1 MTEKE
6 IEYFRIFQEVA
17 RAILSVLNVKE
28 VLHLISK
35 RIVVALDA
43 KASALMLI
51 NEQTGKLEIMASHL
65 LSKEYLSKG
74 PLDLEKSISEALKGE
89 PVLVENAPTDKRIQ
103 YREMAKKEGI
113 ASILS
118 VPMTIRGEVRGVLR
132 IYTARPRIFTENE
145 LELIAAMAEIGAI
158 AIENAHL
165 FESKEDELSELL
177 EKGGVDYDYKAP
189 TEKYRIKAVSEGKIS
204 PEQSYHYF
212 RELHALTRTIAAD
225 MEVEKIM
232 ENVVKEIAQAMDVK
246 GCSLLWLN
254 SLTKE
259 LELIATYGLS
269 QAYLVKGPLKMDRSI
284 PQALDGEAIFIENV
298 QEDPRI
304 QYPEAAQEEGIVSI
318 LSVPILVKEKV
329 TVVLRLYLSKSIPL
343 VQEEIEFAEAAAEIG
358 GIAILNAKLY
368 QARDHDI
375 SFWVSTLDY
384 LGITNPQKS
393 SGN

>member
-6 IEYFRIFQEVA
+6 IGYFRIFQEVA
-17 RAILSVLNVKE
+17 RAVLSVLSVKE

-35 RIVVALDA
+35 RIVVALNA

-51 NEQTGKLEIMASHL
+51 NEKTGKLEIMTSHL
-65 LSKEYLSKG
+65 LSKEYLGKG
-74 PLDLEKSISEALKGE
+74 PLDPEKSISETLKGE
-89 PVLVENAPTDKRIQ
+89 PVLVEDATTDKRIQ
-103 YREMAKKEGI
+103 YGEMARKEGI

-118 VPMTIRGEVRGVLR
+118 VPMTIRGEVTGVLR
-132 IYTARPRIFTENE
+132 IYTARQRTFTDNE
-145 LELIAAMAEIGAI
+145 LELISALAEIGAI

-165 FESKEDELSELL
+165 FETKEAELSELL
-177 EKGGVDYDYKAP
+177 ERGGVDYDYSPPA
-189 TEKYRIKAVSEGKIS
+189 EKYRIKSVLKGQIS
-204 PEQSYHYF
+204 PAQSYHYF
-212 RELHALTRTIAAD
+212 RELHELTRTIAAD

-232 ENVVKEIAQAMDVK
+232 ENVVKEIAQAMEVK

-284 PQALDGEAIFIENV
+284 PQALEGEAIFIENV

-318 LSVPILVKEKV
+318 LSVPIFVKERV
-329 TVVLRLYLSKSIPL
+329 RGVLRLYSSKSIPF
-343 VQEEIEFAEAAAEIG
+343 VQEEIEFAKAAAEIG

-368 QARDHDI
+368 QAKGHDI
-375 SFWVSTLDY
+375 SFWMSTLDY
-384 LGITNPQKS
+384 LGITDPQKS
-393 SGN
+393 P